1 MPVLEVEGLGQF
13 EVGDEFANLS
23 SAEQQTFLQGVSDSV
38 QGGTMSGSIGLN
50 LPDIETGV
58 TAEEA
63 GTGFFDRTG
72 QLLEVGGRQFTGSS
86 AEGISAILDRF
97 NVAPETQLDLEKYAD
112 RQDIEIG
119 KVPGVKPIQD
129 AEDVG
134 DVASS
139 ILQYTGMSLP
149 AMGASVATGALTG
162 AAVGTLAGPGPGT
175 LIGAIGGGA
184 AALYLSFVGENVAET
199 KRVTGR
205 DNLTDDELNAAM
217 RVATGQAFADS
228 LFNRLIPFKGSPSV
242 IKNTLAKIG
251 VGTGVEGSTELTQ
264 EALTILQANDFDLE
278 SLRTP
283 EAKYR
288 LTEAGLAGAGAGGT
302 IAGVTGPFTTI
313 PPETQEGADAV
324 AEAEPLES
332 SAVVSEQ
339 SIFEELI
346 AGQTDPDSQILTE
359 ISNAVQGLSENSEEI
374 TFADL
379 QQDIESKRTGVKGEL
394 KRTKKGTEKFTALK
408 AQEKIIDETKAKLK
422 EVEPL
427 VRQRNLIREDIGN
440 QGQVRAVTGTSK
452 VASGRGRLSPFAR
465 LGTQATT
472 PMAVG
477 TDKDTTGVLRQ
488 VVGRMNNYD
497 PIVKNI
503 SANFI
508 NPIFDT
514 AQTVA
519 KAVKIPLT
527 SSVSKPRK
535 QGIAQILNFSRNAID
550 EDITVNED
558 IQKSLDSFSK
568 KEQPAILKAA
578 NALKKNNDN
587 IFKELVRSGIFTAED
602 YLPGYMSASHKWIK
616 RGEKGIQQFADSA
629 SKVPGISR
637 AQAEK
642 VGRNI
647 SQDFDLAVKGS
658 DAQFTSRDLAMR
670 GSVVNAVRKEAGF
683 EQERQLPR
691 KITDQLFRD
700 GLIDDDVFNVNTRY
714 AQQAANA
721 LAMKTLFGD
730 SFGADMKRV
739 AEINADPDVNTAT
752 TRARDLYDA
761 MQGKYNPY
769 GVPGNWRSTI
779 SKIIQAEYI
788 LTLST
793 AGITALSEPI
803 IILSRARPGD
813 VFNAIPKA
821 LNVAYRKTIRDV
833 FPRLSKSE
841 TEKEFSK
848 LIYGIDSI
856 LSERLISS
864 SAVDVSNIV
873 TEKYFKLN
881 LLAQIT
887 QFSRAL
893 AYFAGKRAIDRDLA
907 VARGIPTTK
916 SGIRDKQ
923 NAVRRLSELG
933 LKNLDEITPE
943 ARQIANIRIVDDF
956 IMTPNIVNRPLWMS
970 NPVLAPVA
978 QLKSFMF
985 VFGNVVGARAYNELI
1000 RGKNLE
1006 GQPLDVQERAKRL
1019 FQFTVAFTLLTGAA
1033 GFLKMFKDAL
1043 RNWDDED
1050 EDYDTHGPEFWA
1062 EAFISS
1068 NLFGPYTML
1077 FDAIK
1082 APKYGMS
1089 PLVSLAGPA
1098 AGQSERIIKA
1108 ASAFVTKGNATPLA
1122 KELVRIIPFIGANP
1136 STRRSIVKDIE
1147 EGILDGT
1154 IDISA
1159 FTDI

>member
-1 MPVLEVEGLGQF
+1 MAVLEIEGLGQV
-13 EVGDEFANLS
+13 EVDDTFTDFS
-23 SAEQQTFLQGVSDSV
+23 PAEQQEFVDQLTQSVEGGV
-38 QGGTMSGSIGLN
+38 TSGSISLGL
-50 LPDIETGV
+50 PEIETPP

-63 GTGFFDRTG
+63 GTGFFERAGELFD
-72 QLLEVGGRQFTGSS
+72 VGGRQFAGSS
-86 AEGISAILDRF
+86 AEGIAAVLDRF
-97 NVAPETQLDLEKYAD
+97 NIAPETQIDLEKYAD
-112 RQDIEIG
+112 RQDVEIS
-119 KVPGVKPIQD
+119 KIPGIKPIQD

-139 ILQYTGMSLP
+139 ILEYTGMSLP
-149 AMGASVATGALTG
+149 AMGASVATGAVTGGLTG
-162 AAVGTLAGPGPGT
+162 SAFGPVGTL
-175 LIGAIGGGA
+175 LGAIGGGA
-184 AALYLSFVGENVAET
+184 GALYLSFVGENVAET
-199 KRVTGR
+199 KRATGR
-205 DNLTDDELNAAM
+205 ENLTDSELNAAM
-217 RVATGQAFADS
+217 TTAVGQSLADS
-228 LFNRLIPFKGSPSV
+228 LINRLLPFKGSTKA
-242 IKNTLAKIG
+242 IQNTLTKVVA
-251 VGTGVEGSTELTQ
+251 GTGIEGSTELTQ
-264 EALTILQANDFDLE
+264 EALTILQANDFDVE
-278 SLRTP
+278 ALRTP
-283 EAKYR
+283 ESKRR
-288 LTEAGLAGAGAGGT
+288 LTEATLAGAGAGGT
-302 IAGVTGPFTTI
+302 IAGVTGPFTTVR
-313 PPETQEGADAV
+313 PETQEGAEAA
-324 AEAEPLES
+324 AEAEALEGP
-332 SAVVSEQ
+332 AVASERE
-339 SIFEELI
+339 IFEDII
-346 AGQTDPDSQILTE
+346 AGQTDTDANVLKE
-359 ISNAVQGLSENSEEI
+359 ISDAVQGLAENSEEV

-379 QQDIESKRTGVKGEL
+379 QQEIESKRIAVKEAL
-394 KRTKKGTEKFTALK
+394 KKTKKGTKQFQALK
-408 AQEKIIDETKAKLK
+408 AQQNVINSAKKKLNQ
-422 EVEPL
+422 VAPA
-427 VRQRNLIREDIGN
+427 VRQRNLTSADIGN
-440 QGQVRAVTGTSK
+440 QGQVRAVTRTSKIASGTSLLAPL
-452 VASGRGRLSPFAR
+452 VR

-477 TDKDTTGVLRQ
+477 AAKDTTGVLPQ
-488 VVGRMNNYD
+488 VVARMNNYD

-508 NPIFDT
+508 NPIYDT

-550 EDITVNED
+550 EDITVNEE
-558 IQKSLDSFSK
+558 IK
-568 KEQPAILKAA
+568 KVLNNFREDERLAILNAA
-578 NALKKNNDN
+578 NTLKKNNDR
-587 IFKELVRSGIFTAED
+587 IFKELVSAGIFTNED
-602 YLPGYMSASHKWIK
+602 YLPGYMSASHKWVRK
-616 RGEKGIQQFADSA
+616 GEKGIQQFVDSV

-637 AQAEK
+637 SQADRIA
-642 VGRNI
+642 RNI
-647 SQDFDLAVKGS
+647 VKDFELAEKGS
-658 DAQFTSRDLAMR
+658 DVQFTSRDLAMR
-670 GSVVNAVRKEAGF
+670 GSVIGAVRKEAGF
-683 EQERQLPR
+683 EKERTLPR
-691 KITDQLFRD
+691 QITDQLFRD

-714 AQQAANA
+714 AQQAANSI
-721 LAMKTLFGD
+721 AMKTLFGD
-730 SFGADMKRV
+730 SFGSDMKRI
-739 AEINADPDVNTAT
+739 AELNADPDVRTAV
-752 TRARDLYDA
+752 TRGREIYDA
-761 MQGKYNPY
+761 LQGRYNPY
-769 GVPGNWRSTI
+769 GVPGNWRGFL
-779 SKIIQAEYI
+779 SKLIQAEYI

-813 VFNAIPKA
+813 LFYAIPKA
-821 LNVAYRKTIRDV
+821 LNVAYRKSIREI

-848 LIYGIDSI
+848 LLYGIDSV

-881 LLAQIT
+881 LLAQVT

-907 VARGIPTTK
+907 IARGIPSTK
-916 SGIRDKQ
+916 AGIRDKK
-923 NAVRRLSELG
+923 NAERRLSELG
-933 LKNLDEITPE
+933 LKNLDNITPE
-943 ARQIANIRIVDDF
+943 ARQIADIRIVDDF

-970 NPVLAPVA
+970 NPALAPVA

-1000 RGKNLE
+1000 RSKNLE
-1006 GQPLDVQERAKRL
+1006 GEPLDVQERAKRL

-1050 EDYDTHGPEFWA
+1050 EDYDAHGPEFWT

-1077 FDAIK
+1077 FDAVK
-1082 APKYGMS
+1082 APKYGVS
-1089 PLVSLAGPA
+1089 SLVSLAGPA
-1098 AGQSERIIKA
+1098 AGQLERIAKA
-1108 ASAFVTKGNATPLA
+1108 ASAFITTGNATPLA

-1136 STRRSIVKDIE
+1136 STRRQIVKEIE